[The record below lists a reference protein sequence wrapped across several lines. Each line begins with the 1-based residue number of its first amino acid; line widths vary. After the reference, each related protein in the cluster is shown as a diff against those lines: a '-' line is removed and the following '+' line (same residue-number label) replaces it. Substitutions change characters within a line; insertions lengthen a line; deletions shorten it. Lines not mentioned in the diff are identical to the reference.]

1 MVLGIKALS
10 ELTLGAEDFLNAR
23 FGSNRL
29 ASPLVALAIG
39 GPKHPTAREKKTSD
53 ARRVQ
58 GAPATESDTR
68 QPRGL
73 ESSLPSLHALRAVK
87 KI

>member
-10 ELTLGAEDFLNAR
+10 ELTLGAGDFLNAR

-29 ASPLVALAIG
+29 ASPLVALAIDRTETS
-39 GPKHPTAREKKTSD
+39 HRTREKTSD